1 MNVKVYDKNDSF
13 DTQVELSRKF
23 IEENFGKFPIKLEKD
38 DQVFELVTDEWKSVI
53 VTNDGYYSSPD
64 DVLLEY
70 GVVAQYQ

>member
-13 DTQVELSRKF
+13 DKQVELSRKF

>member
-23 IEENFGKFPIKLEKD
+23 IGENFGKFPIKLEKD

>member
-23 IEENFGKFPIKLEKD
+23 IEEYFGKFPIKLEKD